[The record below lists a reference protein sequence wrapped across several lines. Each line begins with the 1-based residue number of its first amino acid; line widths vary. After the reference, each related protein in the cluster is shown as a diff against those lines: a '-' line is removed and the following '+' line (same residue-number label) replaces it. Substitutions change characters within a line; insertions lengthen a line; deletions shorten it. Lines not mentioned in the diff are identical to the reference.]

1 MIADLNVDTS
11 STLAFILAVIPLLLR
26 GLQVTVSASLLGFAI
41 ALVAGLFFAVLRQT
55 PSRWVSWPLACF
67 LEFVRDT
74 PLLIQLFF
82 LYYVLPGYGIV
93 LPAFVTGAVAI
104 GLQYSAYTAEIYR
117 AGIEAIGR
125 GQWEASTALNM
136 SRAKTYRNVVIPQAI
151 PRIVPA
157 LGNCLVGILKET
169 PILST
174 ISVLEMLNL
183 AIIVGDRTY
192 QYTIPLTIAGIL
204 MLLVTS
210 VFSYLIRLVEFS
222 LPKRGVPLR

>member
-1 MIADLNVDTS
+1 MASDLNVDTS
-11 STLAFILAVIPLLLR
+11 STLAFLLAVLPLLLK
-26 GLQVTVSASLLGFAI
+26 GLQVTVAAALLGFVVA
-41 ALVAGLFFAVLRQT
+41 AVAGLFFAVLRRSS
-55 PSRWVSWPLACF
+55 SRLITWPLVAF

-82 LYYVLPGYGIV
+82 LYYVLPQYGIV

-117 AGIEAIGR
+117 AGIEAIAK

-136 SRAKTYRNVVIPQAI
+136 SRARIYGVVIIPQAI
-151 PRIVPA
+151 PRVVPA
-157 LGNCLVGILKET
+157 LGNCLVGMLKET

-183 AIIVGDRTY
+183 AVIIGDRTY

-204 MLLVTS
+204 MLVVTS
-210 VFSYLIRLVEFS
+210 VFSYLIRLVELG